1 MCSGSDAHPHHHSTR
16 RLSSNNNCTLPNSSE
31 NRRKWTNEFPPHH
44 ISYQCVRCRTF
55 LCRSCSSFVWFF
67 SSLSFFFSIED
78 KLARLLFPFG
88 KCATTTTP
96 ITMGICCTSDR
107 FLMCIR
113 LAMLLIFDARGKLH
127 YARTEKIVK
136 FSIWQRNKCSL
147 IHRSTSFSTLHN

>member
-1 MCSGSDAHPHHHSTR
+1 MLTRIITAHDGWAATTIARSRIALKIEENELTNFHRITYHINVCDVGLFFVDHVR
-16 RLSSNNNCTLPNSSE
+16 RLFDFFPLSAFFFRLRINS
-31 NRRKWTNEFPPHH
+31 RD
-44 ISYQCVRCRTF
+44 
-55 LCRSCSSFVWFF
+55 SCS
-67 SSLSFFFSIED
+67 
-78 KLARLLFPFG
+78 LLG

-147 IHRSTSFSTLHN
+147 IHRSTSFSTLLHN